1 MHFEKEDKGSS
12 QENTALG
19 DTDPTDS
26 QTVGKWQLMGKWKFR
41 GFEIPEWKLREKKAL
56 SFLSVFLA

>member
-1 MHFEKEDKGSS
+1 MHFEKEDRGSS

-26 QTVGKWQLMGKWKFR
+26 QTVFASLMVNG
-41 GFEIPEWKLREKKAL
+41 
-56 SFLSVFLA
+56 SFLFLKSQNES